1 MQEAIPFAIGA
12 FALGGLA
19 AGTVVWLLM
28 RTRMRGGLQAAQA
41 VAEQEKALLQERLRT
56 TENTEQLLRTECAQ
70 RAEQEA
76 RLHAELRRVDALRA
90 GAEEKASRLPSL
102 EEELERRRREAA
114 ALQANLRES
123 DTRLEEERRAAAEKL
138 AFLEEARVKLSDAF
152 QALSAE
158 ALKSSNT
165 AFLELAKENLKR
177 FQESAQG
184 DLAKRQEN
192 IEQMV
197 KPIRE
202 SLEKVHTQ
210 IQEVEKARTGA
221 YSTLTEQVKN
231 LAQGQ
236 NQLQLET
243 GRLVTALRSPV
254 TRGRWGE
261 IQLQRVVELA
271 GMLEHCDFEQQA
283 SMDTEAGR
291 LRPDMLVRL
300 PNGKVIVVDA
310 KVSLDAYLKA
320 IEADTEEART
330 LHLQGHAKQ
339 VRDHVT
345 RLSAKSYWSQ
355 FDNTPEFVVLFLPGE
370 PFFSAALQHDP
381 ELIETGVDNK
391 VILATPTT
399 LIALLKAVA
408 FGWRQESI
416 AQNAREISELGKEL
430 YGRICTLGEHFARVG
445 KGLGAATDAYNK
457 AAGTLESRVLV
468 GARRFKDLKVGTGK
482 ELDLLSPVETA
493 PREIQAQEILPLPD
507 LLQPPEAENTE

>member
-12 FALGGLA
+12 FAMGALA

-28 RTRMRGGLQAAQA
+28 KTRMRGGLQAAQA

-56 TENTEQLLRTECAQ
+56 AENTEQLLRTECAQ

-90 GAEEKASRLPSL
+90 GAEEKASRLPAL

-310 KVSLDAYLKA
+310 KVSLDAYLKS

-345 RLSAKSYWSQ
+345 RLSAKAYWKE

-381 ELIETGVDNK
+381 GLIETGVENK

-416 AQNAREISELGKEL
+416 AQSAREISALGKEL
-430 YGRICTLGEHFARVG
+430 YGRICTLAEHFAKVG
-445 KGLGAATDAYNK
+445 KGLDDAAKAYNNAVK
-457 AAGTLESRVLV
+457 TLESRVLV
-468 GARRFKDLKVGTGK
+468 STRRFKELKVDTDK
-482 ELDLLSPVETA
+482 DLGLLAPVDT
-493 PREIQAQEILPLPD
+493 PSREIQAAELLPSPELFTT
-507 LLQPPEAENTE
+507 PEAEDAE